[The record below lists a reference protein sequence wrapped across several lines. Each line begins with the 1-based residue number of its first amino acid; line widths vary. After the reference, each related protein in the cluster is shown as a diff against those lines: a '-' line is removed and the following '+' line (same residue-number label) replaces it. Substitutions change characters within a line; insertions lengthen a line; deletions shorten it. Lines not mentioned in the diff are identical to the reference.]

1 MFNFSFRNKDN
12 EFFELFA
19 KSADLFHEG
28 ALVLHDGAEDHA
40 KLKQKME
47 EIATLEHAADDINDE
62 IIDKLNQTFITPI
75 DREDIYALA
84 TRLDDGV
91 DYIQETLQRMVL
103 YRTGEAS
110 VGSIDL
116 TRILVDCTA
125 ELVKAFNLIKN
136 IKGNQ
141 QKILEFTQKI
151 KVLESEGDKIYRK
164 ELACLFETCNDPIE
178 IIKWKEILEHF
189 EECIDHCED
198 IADLLRG
205 VVMKYA

>member
-1 MFNFSFRNKDN
+1 M
-12 EFFELFA
+12 
-19 KSADLFHEG
+19 
-28 ALVLHDGAEDHA
+28 HDGAEDHA
-40 KLKQKME
+40 KVKAKME
-47 EIATLEHAADDINDE
+47 EIATFEHAADDINDE

-91 DYIQETLQRMVL
+91 DYIQETVQRMVL

-110 VGSIDL
+110 VGSIEL

-151 KVLESEGDKIYRK
+151 KVLKVK
-164 ELACLFETCNDPIE
+164 A
-178 IIKWKEILEHF
+178 IKF
-189 EECIDHCED
+189 
-198 IADLLRG
+198 IA
-205 VVMKYA
+205 KK